1 MATGKN
7 SKTPHARKL
16 DATQAQA
23 AKRATRASGAASA
36 PRSSGAASRQR
47 PSAQAGATRVQGT
60 STRRSGTTAAVSTR
74 QPASRTSASQRPT
87 RSASSSASR
96 SYTTGTRVPQTRPAA
111 TRARRQESPHV
122 RANAAQR
129 PKQGSHSARGAQGTP
144 RAGGNF
150 YTRHL
155 RLMVPLTVLAVLL
168 VGACVFDVAGNWGT
182 VHAGVTVEGI
192 EVGGLTQAE
201 ASQKIADELQQRA
214 DAASIVVYEGSPADA
229 ATEAEEAAG
238 EDADEGVQQA
248 DAATTEE
255 DGAQQ
260 GEGDASSPGSDT
272 NDDGIVGQWE
282 LDAES
287 LDVGVAAEEAAEGAY
302 AVGRAGNV
310 IAARVRAWVSG
321 TDVSAR
327 ITYDAD
333 AFSSLVDEV
342 NDAIGEEVVNSKA
355 SIEDGVAELAEG
367 SDGWL
372 VDEDELVERLSA
384 AFFEEDVSWLV
395 TPMHTVDMYIQ
406 PETAQNI
413 VDQINA
419 VIAEAVEVC
428 YEDDSWTMHAKQLG
442 NVIGQK
448 VLEPGEYLQVG
459 DGKAEVV
466 EGDTSEA
473 AYDMST
479 GADASS
485 GYVLQAYVNQKKLDK
500 YLVNKLGDKADGDA
514 QDAYFDTSSGEVV
527 IVESVTGE
535 GPDRAAAEL
544 AMQEL
549 LFGADG
555 GAERV
560 ITIENTVIEPDLTT
574 EEAEAMG
581 ITEKLAS
588 WSIAMSGSSNR
599 QHNIKLLCSLI
610 DGSLTAPGES
620 WSFNETTGE
629 RTEEK
634 GFKTAPVIVNGT
646 HEDQLG
652 GGICQV
658 ATCVFNAACYSGLGI
673 GTRANHTYYI
683 SAYDD
688 EGFADATV
696 SWTTPDLEWIND
708 TDNYILLTAS
718 AVEGGYVTVSLWGT
732 SDGRTVTC
740 ERGEWEEG
748 EEYETVYEDDDT
760 LAEGVEELVQSGVNG
775 RSIYIRYLVES
786 ADGEVLHDI
795 NFHSVYAAEDEIIA
809 VGTKKTG
816 SSGSSS
822 DSDDDV
828 DEEEDEA
835 DADDSGGDDASSS
848 GDEGEIADES
858 SEETSG

>member
-23 AKRATRASGAASA
+23 AKRGAHTSAAASA
-36 PRSSGAASRQR
+36 PRSSGPASRQR
-47 PSAQAGATRVQGT
+47 SSAQAGATRVQGAP
-60 STRRSGTTAAVSTR
+60 TRRSGTAAAGSTR
-74 QPASRTSASQRPT
+74 QQASRTPASQRST
-87 RSASSSASR
+87 RSASSSAYR
-96 SYTTGTRVPQTRPAA
+96 SYSTGTHVPQARPAA
-111 TRARRQESPHV
+111 TRARRQESPHA
-122 RANAAQR
+122 RANAVQR
-129 PKQGSHSARGAQGTP
+129 PKQGSHSARSARQP
-144 RAGGNF
+144 QRAGGNF
-150 YTRHL
+150 YTCHL

-168 VGACVFDVAGNWGT
+168 VGLCVFDVAGNWGT

-201 ASQKIADELQQRA
+201 ASQKIEDELQQRA

-229 ATEAEEAAG
+229 ATEAEEAVG

-248 DAATTEE
+248 DAATEE
-255 DGAQQ
+255 GGTQQ
-260 GEGDASSPGSDT
+260 GEDDAGSPGSDT

-287 LDVGVAAEEAAEGAY
+287 LDVGVAADEAAEGAY

-384 AFFEEDVSWLV
+384 AFFEEDVSWV
-395 TPMHTVDMYIQ
+395 TTPMHTVAMYIQ

-413 VDQINA
+413 VDQINE

-428 YEDDSWTMHAKQLG
+428 YEDDSWTMQAKQLG

-448 VLEPGEYLQVG
+448 VLAPGEYLQVSE
-459 DGKAEVV
+459 GKAEVV

-479 GADASS
+479 GEDASS

-500 YLVNKLGDKADGDA
+500 YLVKKLGDKADGDA

-549 LFGADG
+549 LFGADED
-555 GAERV
+555 AERV
-560 ITIENTVIEPDLTT
+560 ITIEDTVIEPDLTT

-740 ERGEWEEG
+740 DRGEWEEG

-809 VGTKKTG
+809 VGTKK
-816 SSGSSS
+816 SGSSS
-822 DSDDDV
+822 SSSSSDDDEDDSDDD
-828 DEEEDEA
+828 A
-835 DADDSGGDDASSS
+835 DDASSS
-848 GDEGEIADES
+848 DDADEDADES
-858 SEETSG
+858 SEEESG

>member
-16 DATQAQA
+16 DASQV
-23 AKRATRASGAASA
+23 AKRGSHTSAAAT
-36 PRSSGAASRQR
+36 ASRQR
-47 PSAQAGATRVQGT
+47 PSSSRSGSARSAAGSTRLPASAERAGTRQQAGRSSSAQRTTRG
-60 STRRSGTTAAVSTR
+60 
-74 QPASRTSASQRPT
+74 
-87 RSASSSASR
+87 SASSPAAR
-96 SYTTGTRVPQTRPAA
+96 SYSTGTRVPQARSAA
-111 TRARRQESPHV
+111 TQAQRQASPHA
-122 RANAAQR
+122 RANASRRSQ
-129 PKQGSHSARGAQGTP
+129 KGGHSAHHARQP
-144 RAGGNF
+144 QRAGGNF

-155 RLMVPLTVLAVLL
+155 AVMVPLTVLAVLL

-192 EVGGLTQAE
+192 DVGGLTAAE

-229 ATEAEEAAG
+229 ATEADGASG
-238 EDADEGVQQA
+238 EGGSDGLQQA

-255 DGAQQ
+255 DSTQQ
-260 GEGDASSPGSDT
+260 GESDESSPGSDT

-287 LDVGVAAEEAAEGAY
+287 LDVGVAADEAAQEAY
-302 AVGRAGNV
+302 AVGRTGNV
-310 IAARVRAWVSG
+310 IAARVRAWVTG

-333 AFSSLVDEV
+333 AFASFVDEV

-355 SIEDGVAELAEG
+355 SIEDGVAELSEG

-395 TPMHTVDMYIQ
+395 TPMHTVAMYIQ

-448 VLEPGEYLQVG
+448 VLAPGEYLQVG
-459 DGKAEVV
+459 DGKVEVV

-485 GYVLQAYVNQKKLDK
+485 GYVLQAYVNQKKLDE

-549 LFGADG
+549 LFGSDE

-560 ITIENTVIEPDLTT
+560 ITIEDTVIEPDLTT

-740 ERGEWEEG
+740 DRGEWEEG

-809 VGTKKTG
+809 VGTKKSKSSSSSSSSS
-816 SSGSSS
+816 SSGS
-822 DSDDDV
+822 DD
-828 DEEEDEA
+828 EDEDDEDDGA

-848 GDEGEIADES
+848 GDEEETADES

>member
-16 DATQAQA
+16 DETQAQA
-23 AKRATRASGAASA
+23 AKRGAHASAAASA
-36 PRSSGAASRQR
+36 PRSSGPASRQR
-47 PSAQAGATRVQGT
+47 SSAQAGATRVQGAP
-60 STRRSGTTAAVSTR
+60 TRRSGTAAAGSTR
-74 QPASRTSASQRPT
+74 QQASRTSASQRST
-87 RSASSSASR
+87 RSASSSAYR
-96 SYTTGTRVPQTRPAA
+96 SYSTGTRVPQARPAA
-111 TRARRQESPHV
+111 TQARRQESPHA

-129 PKQGSHSARGAQGTP
+129 PKQGSHSARGAQGMP

-168 VGACVFDVAGNWGT
+168 VGLCVFDVASNWGT

-201 ASQKIADELQQRA
+201 ASQKIEDELQQRA
-214 DAASIVVYEGSPADA
+214 DAASIVVYEGSSSDA
-229 ATEAEEAAG
+229 ATEAQEAAG
-238 EDADEGVQQA
+238 EDADAGVQQA
-248 DAATTEE
+248 DAATEE
-255 DGAQQ
+255 GGTQQ

-287 LDVGVAAEEAAEGAY
+287 LDVGVAADEAAEGAY
-302 AVGRAGNV
+302 AVGRTGNV

-384 AFFEEDVSWLV
+384 AFFEEDVSWV
-395 TPMHTVDMYIQ
+395 TTPMHTVAMYIQ

-413 VDQINA
+413 VDQINE

-428 YEDDSWTMHAKQLG
+428 YEDDSWTMQAKQLG

-448 VLEPGEYLQVG
+448 VLAPGEYLQVSE
-459 DGKAEVV
+459 GKAEVV

-479 GADASS
+479 GEDASS

-500 YLVNKLGDKADGDA
+500 YLVKKLGDKADGDA

-555 GAERV
+555 DAERV
-560 ITIENTVIEPDLTT
+560 ITIEDTVIEPDLTT

-740 ERGEWEEG
+740 DRGEWEEG

-809 VGTKKTG
+809 VGTKK
-816 SSGSSS
+816 SGSSS
-822 DSDDDV
+822 SSSSSDDDEDDSDDD
-828 DEEEDEA
+828 A
-835 DADDSGGDDASSS
+835 DDASSS
-848 GDEGEIADES
+848 DDADEDADES
-858 SEETSG
+858 SEEESG

>member
-1 MATGKN
+1 
-7 SKTPHARKL
+7 
-16 DATQAQA
+16 
-23 AKRATRASGAASA
+23 
-36 PRSSGAASRQR
+36 
-47 PSAQAGATRVQGT
+47 
-60 STRRSGTTAAVSTR
+60 
-74 QPASRTSASQRPT
+74 
-87 RSASSSASR
+87 
-96 SYTTGTRVPQTRPAA
+96 
-111 TRARRQESPHV
+111 
-122 RANAAQR
+122 
-129 PKQGSHSARGAQGTP
+129 
-144 RAGGNF
+144 
-150 YTRHL
+150 
-155 RLMVPLTVLAVLL
+155 MVPLTLLAVLL
-168 VGACVFDVAGNWGT
+168 VGACVFDVAFNWGK

-192 EVGGLTQAE
+192 EVGGLTADE
-201 ASQKIADELQQRA
+201 ASQKIEDELQQRA
-214 DAASIVVYEGSPADA
+214 DAASVVVYEGSPDDA
-229 ATEAEEAAG
+229 ATEADEAA
-238 EDADEGVQQA
+238 EASASGVQQA
-248 DAATTEE
+248 DAATSEE
-255 DGAQQ
+255 
-260 GEGDASSPGSDT
+260 SSPGSDT
-272 NDDGIVGQWE
+272 NDDGIIGQWE
-282 LDAES
+282 LGADTLE
-287 LDVGVAAEEAAEGAY
+287 VGVAADVAAEDAY
-302 AVGRAGNV
+302 ACGRTGNV

-333 AFSSLVDEV
+333 AFSDLVNEV
-342 NDAIGEEVVNSKA
+342 NEAIGEEVVNSKA
-355 SIEDGVAELAEG
+355 SISDGVAELEEG

-428 YEDDSWTMHAKQLG
+428 YEDDSWTMKAKQLG
-442 NVIGQK
+442 NIIGQK
-448 VLEPGEYLQVG
+448 VLEPGEYLQIE
-459 DGKAEVV
+459 DGSAEVV
-466 EGDTSEA
+466 EGDVTEA
-473 AYDMST
+473 VYDMST

-485 GYVLQAYVNQKKLDK
+485 GYVLQAYVNQKKLDD
-500 YLVNKLGDKADGDA
+500 YLVSKLGDKADGNA

-535 GPDRAAAEL
+535 GPDRVAAEL

-549 LFGADG
+549 LFGDDG
-555 GAERV
+555 EAERV
-560 ITIENTVIEPDLTT
+560 ITIEDTVIEPDLTT

-696 SWTTPDLEWIND
+696 SWTTPDLEWVND

-740 ERGEWEEG
+740 DRGEWEEG

-809 VGTKKTG
+809 VGTKKSKSSSSSSSSS
-816 SSGSSS
+816 SSGS
-822 DSDDDV
+822 DD
-828 DEEEDEA
+828 EDEDDEDDGA

-848 GDEGEIADES
+848 GDEEETADES
-858 SEETSG
+858 SGETSG